1 MALQCASYEIA
12 KMETLILICL
22 VAALLGW
29 VAPRL
34 WQSRSFLA
42 VMLVVSVPVLAL
54 YVRYE
59 AFARVNDW
67 EGMGAM
73 ALIALC
79 LIWIV
84 VSFTA
89 GMVSIRSKRHVR

>member
-1 MALQCASYEIA
+1 
-12 KMETLILICL
+12 MELLLSICL

-42 VMLVVSVPVLAL
+42 VMLVVFVPVLAL

-73 ALIALC
+73 ALMALC

-84 VSFTA
+84 ISFMA
-89 GMVSIRSKRHVR
+89 GMVSIRSRRHVR